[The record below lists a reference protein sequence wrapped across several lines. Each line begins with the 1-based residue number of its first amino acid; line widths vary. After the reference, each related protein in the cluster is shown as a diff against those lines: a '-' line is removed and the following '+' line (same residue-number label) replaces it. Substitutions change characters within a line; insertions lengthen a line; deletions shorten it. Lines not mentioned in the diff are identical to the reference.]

1 MVTELDV
8 RTLLAMYGGT
18 HGTWSALMT
27 ALTVLGEG
35 WSALLLLPMLWHV
48 RTRAFAGP
56 LAAGVVLQAVL
67 VWALKAVIG
76 RTRPW
81 IALGLPAPIGSPHD
95 CSFPSG
101 HAAGAFCVA
110 MFLAVALPVAWR
122 ETPARARVV
131 TVCAFVYA
139 ALVASSRVYL
149 GAHFPSD
156 VVAGALLG
164 GAVGVVAAGVY
175 ARRRAE
181 SGATASPTPDLD
193 PVPKKR

>member
-1 MVTELDV
+1 MSEIDV
-8 RTLLAMYGGT
+8 RALLAMYGGA

-27 ALTVLGEG
+27 ALTLVGEG
-35 WSALLLLPMLWHV
+35 WTALLLLPMLWHV

-56 LAAGVVLQAVL
+56 LAAGVAAQGVL
-67 VWALKAVIG
+67 VWALKALIG

-101 HAAGAFCVA
+101 HAAGGFCVA
-110 MFLAVALPVAWR
+110 MFLAVALPVAW
-122 ETPARARVV
+122 PASPGRARLV
-131 TVCAFVYA
+131 TFVAFVYA

-156 VVAGALLG
+156 VLVGGLLG
-164 GAVGVVAAGVY
+164 AAVGLVAARAYARSTSPAAGVELSHP
-175 ARRRAE
+175 RR
-181 SGATASPTPDLD
+181 
-193 PVPKKR
+193 